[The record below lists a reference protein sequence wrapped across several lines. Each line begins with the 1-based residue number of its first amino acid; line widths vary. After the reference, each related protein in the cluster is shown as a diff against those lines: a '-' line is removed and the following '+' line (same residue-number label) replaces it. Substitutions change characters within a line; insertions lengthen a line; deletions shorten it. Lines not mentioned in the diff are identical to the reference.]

1 LQTSGDEISL
11 HIGNDKGC
19 APFSLDMQRRRLPN
33 ARPQAP
39 TYEVAPREVIAV
51 EHPAIIKNL
60 DNALKSFGR
69 NNPFERVSLC

>member
-1 LQTSGDEISL
+1 
-11 HIGNDKGC
+11 
-19 APFSLDMQRRRLPN
+19 MQRRRLPN

-39 TYEVAPREVIAV
+39 TYEVALREVIAV